1 MKIKRGLS
9 LLYIIWK
16 EDLKMKCILVEAG
29 KESKVVNIDSN
40 LENLQ
45 KIVGGYIE
53 IVYPFSKLNLPT
65 MAIICNEEGK
75 IRNLKPN
82 RIFTSDFYDFDD
94 IIYGDFL
101 IVDTNSE
108 DFIDLEE
115 PFSSF
120 FSLMLDATTYMIKED
135 FKC

>member
-1 MKIKRGLS
+1 MI
-9 LLYIIWK
+9 
-16 EDLKMKCILVEAG
+16 
-29 KESKVVNIDSN
+29 
-40 LENLQ
+40 
-45 KIVGGYIE
+45 
-53 IVYPFSKLNLPT
+53 PH
-65 MAIICNEEGK
+65 
-75 IRNLKPN
+75 
-82 RIFTSDFYDFDD
+82 RIFTSDLYDFDD

-120 FSLMLDATTYMIKED
+120 FSLMLDATTYMTKED